1 MRRRPSRNRGGRF
14 FVRGVFHVKRSLGE
28 GEPRARR
35 GGRGW
40 RRLSGGV
47 LAPSARF
54 PQGVATGARAPW
66 EAKKRWC
73 PERDSRT
80 RLRRALNP
88 SLASSAGR
96 SVENA
101 LPARFRLVDLIP
113 ARGAAI
119 GGRCFAVCRAI
130 EKMVP
135 GAGVEPAHLS
145 VAVFETAASAIPPSG
160 RRTAVYRKPDAPSS
174 VLRSDGRAA
183 SNVSPSL
190 LCRPASRLCPAA
202 CSYSACTAPL
212 RADSATTG
220 QQSRAHPSCFGRA
233 LDNGDQL

>member
-14 FVRGVFHVKRSLGE
+14 CQRGVSRETLAGRRRAASAPGGGGGEGCERCLGSIGAIPARGRDGGSCSLG
-28 GEPRARR
+28 GEEKMVPGA
-35 GGRGW
+35 GFPH
-40 RRLSGGV
+40 L
-47 LAPSARF
+47 PS
-54 PQGVATGARAPW
+54 VGA
-66 EAKKRWC
+66 
-73 PERDSRT
+73 S
-80 RLRRALNP
+80 P

-96 SVENA
+96 SAENA
-101 LPARFRLVDLIP
+101 LPARFRLVDPIP
-113 ARGAAI
+113 ARDVAI

-183 SNVSPSL
+183 SNSLAVFALPPCFSAVPRSL
-190 LCRPASRLCPAA
+190 LAFRLRGALA
-202 CSYSACTAPL
+202 C
-212 RADSATTG
+212 G
-220 QQSRAHPSCFGRA
+220 
-233 LDNGDQL
+233 